1 MGSGRTFRAASLGLT
16 LMLFCRPGAA
26 QLTTAQEIYERAI
39 SALFRED
46 VDMGRPRTVYVANS
60 SDTLARLPDSSYQ
73 ARSWD
78 NGSGPRLVWGD
89 VPLQLRTQFRDI
101 VDHSSPVAA
110 ANLPPNVLLSG
121 GKSSRRTLV
130 SLSPIAFAPDSS
142 QALVYVG
149 VHCGGL
155 CGGADIVYLRK
166 ANTGWIVAATFP
178 MWRS

>member
-1 MGSGRTFRAASLGLT
+1 
-16 LMLFCRPGAA
+16 MLFCRPCAA
-26 QLTTAQEIYERAI
+26 QLTTTQEIYERAI

-60 SDTLARLPDSSYQ
+60 SDTLARLPDSSHQ

-78 NGSGPRLVWGD
+78 NVGPRLVWGD
-89 VPLQLRTQFRDI
+89 VSLQLRKQFRDI
-101 VDHSSPVAA
+101 VGHSNPVAA
-110 ANLPPNVLLSG
+110 ANLPPNVVLGG
-121 GKSSRRTLV
+121 GKNSRRTLV
-130 SLSPIAFAPDSS
+130 SLSPIAFAPDSG

>member
-1 MGSGRTFRAASLGLT
+1 MGFRPTLLFAGLGFPLT
-16 LMLFCRPGAA
+16 LFCGPVAG
-26 QLTTAQEIYERAI
+26 QLTRAQEIYERTI
-39 SALFRED
+39 TALFRED
-46 VDMGRPRTVYVANS
+46 VDVGRPRTVYVLNS
-60 SDTLARLPDSSYQ
+60 SDTLARLPDSSYR

-78 NGSGPRLVWGD
+78 KSGPRLVWGD
-89 VPLQLRTQFRDI
+89 VPLHLRASFREI
-101 VDHSSPVAA
+101 VRHSSPVTAGD
-110 ANLPPNVLLSG
+110 LPPNVVLG
-121 GKSSRRTLV
+121 GDNKSRNILV

-166 ANTGWIVAATFP
+166 ANSGWIVAATFP